1 MASSLVS
8 GQPDLDWAA
17 YIGYPDD
24 RLENCETA
32 ILFSSGSQVLTSCIG
47 QDRYYNSHYSRLQ
60 ELKAQYDPKNT
71 FRFPLSIELP

>member
-24 RLENCETA
+24 RLENCEIA
-32 ILFSSGSQVLTSCIG
+32 ILFHPG
-47 QDRYYNSHYSRLQ
+47 
-60 ELKAQYDPKNT
+60 LKY
-71 FRFPLSIELP
+71 